1 MTEINHTKIHAA
13 LSLLAG
19 VCDYARQKDDAGFN
33 AGHTSRGHE
42 LAAKVSLTD
51 DEATEGLNIIRHYR
65 RQLGDEVLN
74 DVLNSILAEEF
85 NEDSS
90 HLVNNPTPSPS
101 VPPPPSPFTT
111 SSTTPVAVET
121 RPVDDST
128 TPQVLSKIPPVGV
141 PGLMGYQ
148 ESKKA
153 DLTPE
158 TTSSSTS
165 SISLTEEQESAVTRI
180 IKWSSDPL
188 SSQEFKLGGY
198 AGTGKT
204 TVIKVIKSRLE
215 ELRRHVTICAFT
227 GKAVNVLQRKG
238 LLSAQTMHSLM
249 YDVHQDTETGEIR
262 FSKKYRLADKVD
274 LIIVDE
280 SSMLSTDL
288 YRDIKSYGT
297 KCLFVG
303 DPGQLEPVGD
313 NPDLM
318 RQPDLTLSKIHRQA
332 EKSPIITLASDIRLG
347 QDIRRKI
354 IDSSDLTVRMKTGLA
369 IPDLIQMKV
378 DQVICA
384 RNKTRIDVNKRYR
397 RALSQPG
404 NLLTTDSKIIVL
416 RNNQQMGVFNGM
428 LLFVDKILQDNF
440 DHWSISAHDEV
451 NRKFHK
457 LNVWKRP
464 FLEELPKEFTIPRH
478 QKIPLVYCDWGY
490 CITCHKSQGSEWDH
504 VLVWDEWMPPTI
516 WDMRRW
522 RYTAITRAA
531 KKLTYCL

>member
-1 MTEINHTKIHAA
+1 
-13 LSLLAG
+13 
-19 VCDYARQKDDAGFN
+19 
-33 AGHTSRGHE
+33 
-42 LAAKVSLTD
+42 
-51 DEATEGLNIIRHYR
+51 
-65 RQLGDEVLN
+65 
-74 DVLNSILAEEF
+74 
-85 NEDSS
+85 
-90 HLVNNPTPSPS
+90 
-101 VPPPPSPFTT
+101 
-111 SSTTPVAVET
+111 
-121 RPVDDST
+121 
-128 TPQVLSKIPPVGV
+128 
-141 PGLMGYQ
+141 
-148 ESKKA
+148 
-153 DLTPE
+153 
-158 TTSSSTS
+158 
-165 SISLTEEQESAVTRI
+165 
-180 IKWSSDPL
+180 
-188 SSQEFKLGGY
+188 
-198 AGTGKT
+198 
-204 TVIKVIKSRLE
+204 
-215 ELRRHVTICAFT
+215 
-227 GKAVNVLQRKG
+227 
-238 LLSAQTMHSLM
+238 
-249 YDVHQDTETGEIR
+249 
-262 FSKKYRLADKVD
+262 
-274 LIIVDE
+274 
-280 SSMLSTDL
+280 
-288 YRDIKSYGT
+288 
-297 KCLFVG
+297 
-303 DPGQLEPVGD
+303 
-313 NPDLM
+313 
-318 RQPDLTLSKIHRQA
+318 
-332 EKSPIITLASDIRLG
+332 
-347 QDIRRKI
+347 
-354 IDSSDLTVRMKTGLA
+354 MKTGLA